1 MRQNLDNLNDFEE
14 MVALRSTRLL
24 RSQTTWNLEG
34 STKED
39 PKEPK
44 DLDEYKDPK
53 ETVEL
58 EVPSPKVPYPENLAP

>member
-53 ETVEL
+53 ETMEL
-58 EVPSPKVPYPENLAP
+58 EVPSPKVPYLENLAP

>member
-34 STKED
+34 SIKED